1 MTSITRRTFLHI
13 GTQSLGIL
21 CAGGCLS
28 RFNRLYAAVAPPED
42 YKALVCIFL
51 MGGNDGNNVIVPIKT
66 ESQSYADYIRV
77 RGETLGLKQSELGE
91 IAAGHGKETY
101 GLHPQLAAL
110 RELYLQSQGKV
121 AFVANIGTLLKPITK
136 QQFQQ
141 GAPVP
146 GNLYSHSD
154 QQQQWQTASLP
165 ASPHTGW
172 AGRAADVLSSINLP
186 SKFPLSVS
194 TAGNSLFLAGDSPQ
208 ASMINGSLGLSASDR
223 SPIVAAR
230 DHAFQEIL
238 NFQTGLALIQKA
250 NQVTADG
257 LRAAKELNAALSV
270 GSALQTTFPSSSLG
284 KQLQQV
290 AQIINVRRA
299 LGMKRQIF
307 FASFGDFDTH
317 SSAMPRQNKLL
328 ADLAASMSAF
338 YHATLELGL
347 EKQVLTFTESEF
359 GRTLQPSS
367 GAGSDHAWGSHQI
380 VMGGTVKAADVYG
393 EFPILALNGP
403 DDISGRGV
411 WLPSVS
417 LDQYGATLAS
427 WFGVPDDSLSQVFP
441 NLVSF
446 TPQKLTFLEA

>member
-1 MTSITRRTFLHI
+1 MTSITRRTFLQS
-13 GTQSLGIL
+13 GTKSLAVL

-28 RFNRLYAAVAPPED
+28 RFNRLYAAVTPQED
-42 YKALVCIFL
+42 YKALVCIFM

-66 ESQSYADYIRV
+66 ESQTYDDYFRV
-77 RGETLGLKQSELGE
+77 RGATLGLKQNELGE
-91 IAAGHGKETY
+91 VATARGPETY
-101 GLHPQLAAL
+101 GLHPQLKPL

-121 AFVANIGTLLKPITK
+121 AFIANIGTLLKPISK
-136 QQFQQ
+136 QQYQH

-154 QQQQWQTASLP
+154 QQQQWQTASVP
-165 ASPHTGW
+165 ASFHTGW
-172 AGRAADVLSSINLP
+172 AGRAANVLTPVNLP

-208 ASMINGSLGLSASDR
+208 VSMINGSLGLSAADG

-230 DHAFQEIL
+230 DNAFQEIL
-238 NFQTGLALIQKA
+238 NFQTGLSLIQKA

-257 LRAAKELNAALSV
+257 LRAAKELNAVLSV
-270 GSALQTTFPSSSLG
+270 GSPLQTPFPSSSLG

-290 AQIINVRRA
+290 AQIISVRKA

-307 FASFGDFDTH
+307 FVSFGDFDTH
-317 SSAMPRQNKLL
+317 TAAMPRQNKLL
-328 ADLAASMSAF
+328 ADLAVSMSAF
-338 YHATLELGL
+338 YHAAMELGL

-380 VMGGTVKAADVYG
+380 VMGGAVKAADVYG
-393 EFPILALNGP
+393 RFPILALNGP

-411 WLPSVS
+411 WLPSIS
-417 LDQYGATLAS
+417 LDQFGATLAS
-427 WFGVPDDSLSQVFP
+427 WFGVPDDSLSTVFP
-441 NLVSF
+441 NLAAF
-446 TPQKLTFLEA
+446 TPQRLTFLSV

>member
-1 MTSITRRTFLHI
+1 MTPITRRTFLHI
-13 GTQSLGIL
+13 GSQSLGVL

-28 RFNRLYAAVAPPED
+28 RFNRLYAAVAPQED
-42 YKALVCIFL
+42 YKALVCIFM

-66 ESQSYADYIRV
+66 ESQSYEDYIRV
-77 RGETLGLKQSELGE
+77 RGETLGLKRDELVE

-101 GLHPQLAAL
+101 GLHPQLAPL
-110 RELYLQSQGKV
+110 REFYLQSPQGKV

-172 AGRAADVLSSINLP
+172 AGRAADVLASVNLP

-194 TAGNSLFLAGDSPQ
+194 TAGNSLFLTGDSPQ
-208 ASMINGSLGLSASDR
+208 ASMIKGSLGLSAADG

-238 NFQTGLALIQKA
+238 NFETGLALIQKA

-270 GSALQTTFPSSSLG
+270 GSALQTVFPSSNLG

-290 AQIINVRRA
+290 AQIINVRKT

-307 FASFGDFDTH
+307 FCSFGDFDTH
-317 SSAMPRQNKLL
+317 SSAMPRQKKLL

-338 YHATLELGL
+338 YHGTMELGL

-380 VMGGTVKAADVYG
+380 LMGGAVKAADVYG
-393 EFPILALNGP
+393 RFPILALNGP

-411 WLPSVS
+411 WLPSIS
-417 LDQYGATLAS
+417 LDQYGATFAS
-427 WFGVPDDSLSQVFP
+427 WFGVPDDSLAQVFP
-441 NLVSF
+441 NLASF
-446 TPQKLTFLEA
+446 TPQKLPFL